1 MKSTSVAAGALLAAA
16 ANAATP
22 EGVVQFD
29 VGRRSA
35 HPKVLRRATANTDS
49 TSIANNLNEGGYFAI
64 CKIGTPAQTLTLQ
77 LDTGSSDI
85 WVPSSS
91 ATVCESSRSSNGCS
105 LGSCTFLTP
114 TISGVYPCALLL
126 TN

>member
-1 MKSTSVAAGALLAAA
+1 MKSTTVAAGAILAAA
-16 ANAATP
+16 ANAAAP

-35 HPKVLRRATANTDS
+35 HPKLLRRATANTDS
-49 TSIANNLNEGGYFAI
+49 TSIANNLSEGGYFVT

-85 WVPSSS
+85 WAPASD
-91 ATVCESSRSSNGCS
+91 ATVCESSGSSDGCS
-105 LGSCTFLTP
+105 LGSCES
-114 TISGVYPCALLL
+114 TIFDVCNPCPLWLL

>member
-1 MKSTSVAAGALLAAA
+1 MKTTSVAAGAILASA
-16 ANAATP
+16 ANAALP

-35 HPKVLRRATANTDS
+35 HPRLTRRATANTDS
-49 TSIANNLNEGGYFAI
+49 TTIDNNVSEGGYFVT
-64 CKIGTPAQTLTLQ
+64 CKIGTPEQTLTLQ

-91 ATVCESSRSSNGCS
+91 ASVCTASRTSDGCN
-105 LGSCTFLTP
+105 LGSCECDL
-114 TISGVYPCALLL
+114 
-126 TN
+126 